1 MYVGG
6 GLDET
11 PNSRLSSQITDSF
24 TWRLETPSISNSR
37 GSRIVQISGIGIT
50 AGKFQVHNSPSNRL
64 ISLHTDSLTESNE
77 TPLPYIPAVLE

>member
-24 TWRLETPSISNSR
+24 TQRFETPSISNSR

-50 AGKFQVHNSPSNRL
+50 AGIFQSGYSPSNRL
-64 ISLHTDSLTESNE
+64 SSVVTVNLKESNE
-77 TPLPYIPAVLE
+77 TPPPYIPAVLE

>member
-11 PNSRLSSQITDSF
+11 PNRRLYSLITGSF
-24 TWRLETPSISNSR
+24 TQRFETPSVYYSR

-64 ISLHTDSLTESNE
+64 ISLYTYSLTESNE
-77 TPLPYIPAVLE
+77 TPLPDIPAVLK

>member
-1 MYVGG
+1 MWGG

-11 PNSRLSSQITDSF
+11 PNRRLYSLITGSF
-24 TWRLETPSISNSR
+24 TQRFETPSVYYSR

-64 ISLHTDSLTESNE
+64 ISLYTYSLTESNE
-77 TPLPYIPAVLE
+77 TPPPDIPAVLK